1 MFNWFVFIGLFILAI
16 FLYFRFFKIPKLRNL
31 VFVDGTLG
39 AGKSF
44 YCVNL
49 AIRLYKRELRAYRI
63 RKALL
68 TALSFVP
75 KFKDALDALERP
87 MLYSNIPLRRVRMS
101 NLTLDVLLRKVRI
114 PYRSVVL
121 IDEMSL
127 VADQFDY
134 KDARIT
140 DALRDFYKLFR
151 HATKGGI
158 LICNSQSTR
167 DLHTSV
173 KSCLSDYFYLHHRV
187 KFPLFSVI
195 WMQEMA
201 YSADKDGQA
210 IVNARTGDIEAGLK
224 MVLVPNKY
232 FKYYDTY
239 AYSVLT
245 DGLTVYDDWYVLDK
259 RDSAKVRHVL
269 TFKKGRYNLDD

>member
-1 MFNWFVFIGLFILAI
+1 MVVWIVSIGLTALLIY
-16 FLYFRFFKIPKLRNL
+16 LYFRFFKIPKLRNL

-49 AIRLYKRELRAYRI
+49 AVRIYKRELRRYRI
-63 RKALL
+63 SKVLL
-68 TALSFVP
+68 SLLSFVP
-75 KFKDALDALERP
+75 KFKDALSGLEKP

-114 PYRSVVL
+114 PYRSVIL

-134 KDARIT
+134 KDVNIT
-140 DALRDFYKLFR
+140 DALRDFFKLYR
-151 HATKGGI
+151 HMSKGGTII
-158 LICNSQSTR
+158 LNSQSTR
-167 DLHTSV
+167 DLHTSI

-210 IVNARTGDIEAGLK
+210 IVNARTGDIEDGLK

-232 FKYYDTY
+232 FGYYDTY

-245 DGLTVYDDWYVLDK
+245 DGLTVYDDWYVLDRK
-259 RDSAKVRHVL
+259 DSAKVRHVL
-269 TFKKGRYNLDD
+269 TFKKGRYKIND